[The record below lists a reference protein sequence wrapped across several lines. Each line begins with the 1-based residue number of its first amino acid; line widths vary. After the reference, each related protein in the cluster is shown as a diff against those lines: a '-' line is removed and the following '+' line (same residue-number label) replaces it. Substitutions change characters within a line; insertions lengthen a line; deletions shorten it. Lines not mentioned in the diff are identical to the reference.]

1 MRLHRLHHASSS
13 VIHIRWADPLLA
25 PQATAVTLGFGVN
38 VHTRGCSES
47 RATGTSNGKC
57 AAPSFNLKPSE
68 GRGRAGHRE
77 GPRPPALVPSPTSRA
92 ATRRGAGASSLV
104 QINREEP
111 VDTQGR
117 SSPVT
122 YHVKLRNAPES
133 TGKLAEAGKRHAPA
147 PRGTRPC
154 LTRTATMRPSTLGR
168 TILCGPAAMARRIR
182 RDAALIRVRREM
194 RWRRGAG
201 ARTRAKPRP
210 CVAPCTGG
218 RSTAPV
224 PRGGARAQTRRRSLY
239 TFARA
244 KVRVEPSV
252 EREMGPLL
260 ASWAVSF
267 TTLTLPPPLFCV
279 CSIWCLCLCAACLCL
294 CDSVRRTLRPP
305 RCVSTGP
312 VVVPCASCRDGKL
325 T

>member
-13 VIHIRWADPLLA
+13 VIHKRWTDPLLA

-92 ATRRGAGASSLV
+92 APRRGAGASSLV

-168 TILCGPAAMARRIR
+168 TILW

-194 RWRRGAG
+194 RWRRGEDKG
-201 ARTRAKPRP
+201 KT
-210 CVAPCTGG
+210 
-218 RSTAPV
+218 
-224 PRGGARAQTRRRSLY
+224 
-239 TFARA
+239 
-244 KVRVEPSV
+244 E
-252 EREMGPLL
+252 
-260 ASWAVSF
+260 
-267 TTLTLPPPLFCV
+267 
-279 CSIWCLCLCAACLCL
+279 
-294 CDSVRRTLRPP
+294 TLRCPMHGRAVHRASP
-305 RCVSTGP
+305 TGRGP
-312 VVVPCASCRDGKL
+312 GANAAAFPLYIRAGKG
-325 T
+325 TC